1 MILKAIGKCIDTLPI
16 RDLLSQEEAMADAVT
31 FEIDRFHNDEDLAEF
46 AFWMRGVTES
56 GGESE
61 SPLTMEILETVI
73 RLQWLV
79 DGNFT
84 VEAGT
89 LSLDLY
95 GCRYAENAVPA
106 EDPPECIIRFQLP
119 AIHVRGLP
127 ESDSILERHSYT
139 DFLLEV
145 KATVNDGIAMIE
157 AETAAFEEKI
167 PDYDAQ
173 MAEMQTKLTAME
185 HRLEDLE
192 NRMDAMMPITVMTAE
207 EFNALDAPD
216 DGTLYVVTE

>member
-1 MILKAIGKCIDTLPI
+1 MVLKAIGKWIDTLPI

-31 FEIDRFHNDEDLAEF
+31 FEIDRFHDGKDLAEF

-56 GGESE
+56 GGETE
-61 SPLTMEILETVI
+61 SPLAMEMLETVI
-73 RLQWLV
+73 RLHWLV
-79 DGNFT
+79 NGHFT

-95 GCRYAENAVPA
+95 GCRYAENADPA
-106 EDPPECIIRFQLP
+106 EDPPDSIIRFQLP
-119 AIHVRGLP
+119 AIYVRGLP

-145 KATVNDGIAMIE
+145 KAAVNDGIDMIE

-173 MAEMQTKLTAME
+173 MT
-185 HRLEDLE
+185 HLEDKQEHLE
-192 NRMDAMMPITVMTAE
+192 HRMDAIIPISVMTE
-207 EFNALDAPD
+207 EEYDALESPD
-216 DGTLYVVTE
+216 DGTLYVLTE

>member
-1 MILKAIGKCIDTLPI
+1 MVLKAIGKWIDTLPI

-31 FEIDRFHNDEDLAEF
+31 FEIDRFHDGEDLAEF

-56 GGESE
+56 GGETE
-61 SPLTMEILETVI
+61 SPLTMEVLENII

-79 DGNFT
+79 NGIFT

-89 LSLDLY
+89 LALDLY
-95 GCRYAENAVPA
+95 GCRYAEEDNPA
-106 EDPPECIIRFQLP
+106 EDPPDCIIRFQLP

-127 ESDSILERHSYT
+127 ESESILERHSYT

-145 KATVNDGIAMIE
+145 KGEVNDGIAMIE

-173 MAEMQTKLTAME
+173 MT
-185 HRLEDLE
+185 HLENKQDYLE
-192 NRMDAMMPITVMTAE
+192 NRMDAMIPISVMTE
-207 EFNALDAPD
+207 EAYDAIAAPD
-216 DGTLYVVTE
+216 ENTLYVLTE